1 MVEIIVAI
9 LFASI
14 VFYVAEKDNEDGDL
28 YKILH
33 PEKKL

>member
-9 LFASI
+9 VFASI
-14 VFYVAEKDNEDGDL
+14 VFYVEEKDNEEDDL

-33 PEKKL
+33 P

>member
-1 MVEIIVAI
+1 MIEIIVAI

-14 VFYVAEKDNEDGDL
+14 VFYVAEKDNKNGDL

-33 PEKKL
+33 REKKL